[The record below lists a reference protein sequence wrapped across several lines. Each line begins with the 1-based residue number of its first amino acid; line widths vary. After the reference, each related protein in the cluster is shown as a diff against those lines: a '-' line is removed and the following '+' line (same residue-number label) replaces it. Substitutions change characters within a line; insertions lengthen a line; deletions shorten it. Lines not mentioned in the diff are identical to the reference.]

1 MIVDVGQVPVV
12 VDEVGFDDVE
22 ESADVDVEFAEL
34 MQEQAL
40 KNFEIEPLHYALKI
54 LLTRDGVAIA
64 FLVV

>member
-1 MIVDVGQVPVV
+1 VIVDVGQVLVV

-34 MQEQAL
+34 IQEQAL
-40 KNFEIEPLHYALKI
+40 KNFEVEPLHCALKI
-54 LLTRDGVAIA
+54 LLTRDGVAI